1 MGIPFAYVMTKKDWI
16 QTGGIGCRVCWRWMQ
31 ESSFE
36 SHKAG
41 KKHIRRLED
50 RQRILGMQPGA
61 EDIRPG
67 PVEAEF
73 HPNGDVDINFDDPAT
88 IFEIMFPAAQN
99 KDTVYSRDANLD
111 LDSLYRRPNEP
122 EPVD

>member
-1 MGIPFAYVMTKKDWI
+1 
-16 QTGGIGCRVCWRWMQ
+16 MQ
-31 ESSFE
+31 ENSFE

-41 KKHIRRLED
+41 QKHLRRLHE
-50 RQRILGMQPGA
+50 RQRILDMMPGA
-61 EDIRPG
+61 QDIRPG
-67 PVEAEF
+67 PMTAEF

-99 KDTVYSRDANLD
+99 RDTVYSRDANLD